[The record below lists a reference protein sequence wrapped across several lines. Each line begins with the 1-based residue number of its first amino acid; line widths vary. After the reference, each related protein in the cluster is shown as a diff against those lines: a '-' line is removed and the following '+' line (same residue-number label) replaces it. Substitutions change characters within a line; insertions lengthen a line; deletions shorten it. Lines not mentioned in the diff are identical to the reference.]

1 MVERKCSGLS
11 WIQLMRGP
19 RWEADSWFWDCPIV
33 MGEPGQEGETPLQEK
48 MREHFRRWE
57 VENIWRT

>member
-33 MGEPGQEGETPLQEK
+33 MGEPEQEGETPLQEK
-48 MREHFRRWE
+48 KREDFKR
-57 VENIWRT
+57 